1 MRRKFG
7 EKLGKIK
14 VKKKWKDNIV
24 FAVERRENGKKKN
37 DRPINLG

>member
-14 VKKKWKDNIV
+14 VKKKWKDNFV
-24 FAVERRENGKKKN
+24 FAVEKREDNE
-37 DRPINLG
+37 

>member
-1 MRRKFG
+1 MRRKFS

-24 FAVERRENGKKKN
+24 FAVEKREGNE
-37 DRPINLG
+37 